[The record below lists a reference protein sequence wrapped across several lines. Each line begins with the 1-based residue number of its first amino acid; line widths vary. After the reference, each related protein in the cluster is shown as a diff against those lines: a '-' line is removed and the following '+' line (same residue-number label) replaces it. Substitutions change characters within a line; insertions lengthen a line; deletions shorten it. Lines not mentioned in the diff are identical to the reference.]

1 MDIKNTLANPG
12 PKTIAVILTA
22 AILAAAFSGAGIVWG
37 TLRFVSQVSS

>member
-22 AILAAAFSGAGIVWG
+22 AIIAAAFSGAGLVLG
-37 TLRFVSQVSS
+37 ALRLVSQVTS